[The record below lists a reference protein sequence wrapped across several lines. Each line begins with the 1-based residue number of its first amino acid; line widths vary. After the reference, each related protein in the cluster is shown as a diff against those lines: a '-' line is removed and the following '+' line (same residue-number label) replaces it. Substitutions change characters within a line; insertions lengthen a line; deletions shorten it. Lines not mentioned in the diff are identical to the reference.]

1 MAERLTPRT
10 LNLGVRGSS
19 LARRVISLDKELY
32 STFSLEEKN
41 FFVIYSYLKVGEF
54 TAVKR
59 GAKFLIRYVKGVHC

>member
-1 MAERLTPRT
+1 MKGWGKLS
-10 LNLGVRGSS
+10 NLSVKRPEKANRYIYGSEK
-19 LARRVISLDKELY
+19 VEK
-32 STFSLEEKN
+32 KN